1 MAVALWRAV
10 VPANA
15 DSKMSDPVSL
25 PPSSSI
31 VILRLRVHVLL
42 HCLPAYCLLA
52 DTCNAHC
59 LIVHER
65 RNSGMMTL
73 TKRPKVTDLYAFLLC
88 LLLACSISSA
98 FTSPPASAS
107 HHDRSLTVLNG
118 KRKGGLKKSLEGDP
132 KSLNQGRG
140 QEITGVTLPA
150 EGKIKGWEFGN
161 NMRIAAAQVEGNFYA
176 VQGECPRCAFD
187 LWKGTLVTDEA
198 FGPDLPRVACPTC
211 ATTFSFKTGTHG
223 PALKRTGLSG
233 FVGKLTKTA
242 TVNDASRDAQAYII
256 TRDSETE
263 QVFCKER

>member
-1 MAVALWRAV
+1 
-10 VPANA
+10 
-15 DSKMSDPVSL
+15 
-25 PPSSSI
+25 
-31 VILRLRVHVLL
+31 
-42 HCLPAYCLLA
+42 
-52 DTCNAHC
+52 
-59 LIVHER
+59 
-65 RNSGMMTL
+65 MTM

-88 LLLACSISSA
+88 LLLACSSISSA

-132 KSLNQGRG
+132 NNPKSLNQGRG

-161 NMRIAAAQVEGNFYA
+161 NLRMAAAQVNGNFYA

-223 PALKRTGLSG
+223 PALRCRRIAIHPQRCIIL
-233 FVGKLTKTA
+233 VGEERQEQDGRILLLGTNANQRQLHAEAECTNPHWIQTA
-242 TVNDASRDAQAYII
+242 QGNCCII
-256 TRDSETE
+256 
-263 QVFCKER
+263 V

>member
-1 MAVALWRAV
+1 M
-10 VPANA
+10 
-15 DSKMSDPVSL
+15 
-25 PPSSSI
+25 
-31 VILRLRVHVLL
+31 
-42 HCLPAYCLLA
+42 Y
-52 DTCNAHC
+52 
-59 LIVHER
+59 ER
-65 RNSGMMTL
+65 RNSGMTM

-233 FVGKLTKTA
+233 FVGKLAKTA
-242 TVNDASRDAQAYII
+242 TNNDASRDAQAYII
-256 TRDSETE
+256 TRDSETG